1 MADLGEEA
9 FSSQMKVV
17 ATFLRLLEELISSY
31 FFGVSMPLFASLTL
45 VKETALKEAASL
57 KSPLLTSFI
66 ENYVRRQKLFLTNEQ
81 IGK

>member
-1 MADLGEEA
+1 
-9 FSSQMKVV
+9 
-17 ATFLRLLEELISSY
+17 
-31 FFGVSMPLFASLTL
+31 MPLFTSLTL

>member
-1 MADLGEEA
+1 
-9 FSSQMKVV
+9 
-17 ATFLRLLEELISSY
+17 
-31 FFGVSMPLFASLTL
+31 MPLFASLTL

-81 IGK
+81 IGKYIPLTKLSIKTLSS